1 MKNSETTKITKSQQ
15 NRSSSS
21 SLTRTLRENVRKN
34 SSSSPSIAELEGKL
48 DRLRVQPARN
58 NRQKKSQEVSK
69 SLKNAPIATRLKRES
84 TKPTPPKKFVRRISS
99 RERTTHSSPQVTTN
113 SASAKKNI
121 RPQRPQRTSRQTT
134 HSSQKQEK
142 VLLNDFLYFACTKI
156 SYFPLYI
163 YYDN

>member
-1 MKNSETTKITKSQQ
+1 MKNSETSKLTKSHQ

-34 SSSSPSIAELEGKL
+34 SSTPNIAELEVKL
-48 DRLRVQPARN
+48 NRLRVQPARN
-58 NRQKKSQEVSK
+58 NRQKKSQESSK

-84 TKPTPPKKFVRRISS
+84 RNPTPPKKLVRSILS
-99 RERTTHSSPQVTTN
+99 RERTTQNLPRVTTH
-113 SASAKKNI
+113 SVKKNI

-142 VLLNDFLYFACTKI
+142 VLFNHF
-156 SYFPLYI
+156 
-163 YYDN
+163 